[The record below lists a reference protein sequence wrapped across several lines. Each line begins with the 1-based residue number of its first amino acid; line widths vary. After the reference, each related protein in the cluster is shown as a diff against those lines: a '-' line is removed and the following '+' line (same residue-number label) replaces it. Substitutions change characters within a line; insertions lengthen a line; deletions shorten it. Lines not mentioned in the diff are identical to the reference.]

1 MMESVGLEKGLIRF
15 VSENGIK
22 ERTPF
27 VWTRRV
33 ISYTVLLAG
42 LIIALSLLLFTR
54 KDFETDIIRQRGTTY
69 QVMDDGT
76 ISNIYEVNLLN
87 KTRNDFKIKFK
98 SNDPSVS
105 VEQVTRKI
113 LLKGGKQVRERI
125 LVKVKNGKLDNGL
138 KKIEIEVYGNGELIE
153 TIDTKFIGPLL

>member
-1 MMESVGLEKGLIRF
+1 MESVGLEKGLIRF

-22 ERTPF
+22 NRTPF

-87 KTRNDFKIKFK
+87 KTRNDIKIKFK

-105 VEQVTRKI
+105 VEQVAKKI

>member
-1 MMESVGLEKGLIRF
+1 MESVGLEKGLIRF

-22 ERTPF
+22 DRTPF

-69 QVMDDGT
+69 QVMNDGT

-87 KTRNDFKIKFK
+87 KTRNDIKIKFK

-105 VEQVTRKI
+105 VEQVAKKI

-138 KKIEIEVYGNGELIE
+138 KKIEIEVDGNGELIE
-153 TIDTKFIGPLL
+153 TIKTKFIGPLL

>member
-1 MMESVGLEKGLIRF
+1 MESVGLEKGLIRF

-105 VEQVTRKI
+105 VEQVAKKI

-153 TIDTKFIGPLL
+153 TIKTKFIGPLL